1 MKKRERVKISQRKK
15 YSGLQM
21 CENNAK
27 PHESPKKQWKE
38 HEMSPLPS
46 RVVKKVKRLQKIDNI
61 TAKKLKYGNW

>member
-27 PHESPKKQWKE
+27 PHESPKKQ
-38 HEMSPLPS
+38 
-46 RVVKKVKRLQKIDNI
+46 
-61 TAKKLKYGNW
+61 